1 MADAACGPR
10 CSVGSSRHTPAAGCA
25 SRVWLHC
32 KMFHA
37 SGKSMLSAWQQEV
50 KKPFQ
55 QTQHHS
61 KPQAGKVK
69 VPPSTHQSQGSSP
82 GGCLHYLGGS
92 GTAKGAATP
101 SHFLWCF
108 FFFWHSW
115 VGLRGLGV
123 REQQEDNLRA
133 YLQH

>member
-1 MADAACGPR
+1 
-10 CSVGSSRHTPAAGCA
+10 
-25 SRVWLHC
+25 
-32 KMFHA
+32 
-37 SGKSMLSAWQQEV
+37 MLSAWQQEV

-101 SHFLWCF
+101 SHFLRWF
-108 FFFWHSW
+108 
-115 VGLRGLGV
+115 LAQLGGV
-123 REQQEDNLRA
+123 KRA
-133 YLQH
+133 GSEGAAGR